1 MTRRILAPV
10 VLGAASVLALAGC
23 AGGAP
28 PATSPESAAGG
39 KVAGVASTDVHG
51 SIAPAIG
58 GEVFAA
64 PPAVPSSPPRP
75 DRVET
80 HVAG

>member
-28 PATSPESAAGG
+28 TATSSQSAAGG
-39 KVAGVASTDVHG
+39 QVASVASADVYRSMCPG
-51 SIAPAIG
+51 IW
-58 GEVFAA
+58 
-64 PPAVPSSPPRP
+64 
-75 DRVET
+75 
-80 HVAG
+80 